1 MEVVKRTKLV
11 DLTVVEN
18 QKSQLK
24 RTSSRGRRA
33 LLLLLSSPSLA
44 YVESQVKSK
53 LYSNGVGGK
62 CAKINREKR
71 GVGREKMQLE

>member
-11 DLTVVEN
+11 DLTVVES

-33 LLLLLSSPSLA
+33 LLLLSSPSLA
-44 YVESQVKSK
+44 CVESQVKSK

-62 CAKINREKR
+62 CAKINREKS
-71 GVGREKMQLE
+71 GVGREKMLQA